1 VSDALLLD
9 SAIRDWVLLPIAVVM
24 FVTSLLRHHTTIL
37 LRKSSSVDAQQ
48 LQSGQLLQHAACVR
62 VNGGVLPPSVFEATR
77 VALTAEQGVL
87 ARKAAHKANPMDN
100 PALDPS
106 MMTGMLTNNMAM
118 IVPQIALVSWVSF
131 FFSGFVLVKLP
142 FPSTLRFKLMLQQ
155 GIALDSIDP
164 SYVSSLSL
172 YFLTMF
178 GLRGVL
184 YIALGEGNKGDDM
197 ALMQQ
202 QQQQFGGAG
211 QAPDMSKLFAAERD
225 NLALAQHNWI
235 ALDAEKRLFE
245 RVCREADAEDAASR
259 Q

>member
-1 VSDALLLD
+1 MRTNDRATFDDVITKNSPIHLLRSNQLLL
-9 SAIRDWVLLPIAVVM
+9 
-24 FVTSLLRHHTTIL
+24 
-37 LRKSSSVDAQQ
+37 
-48 LQSGQLLQHAACVR
+48 HAASLR
-62 VNGGVLPPSVFEATR
+62 VHGGALPPAVFEAQR
-77 VALTAEQGVL
+77 SVLTSEQGIL

-106 MMTGMLTNNMAM
+106 MMTGMLTNNLAM

-155 GIALDSIDP
+155 GITLDSIDP

-172 YFLTMF
+172 YFLCMF

-202 QQQQFGGAG
+202 QQQQQMGGNP
-211 QAPDMSKLFAAERD
+211 QADMAKLFAAERD
-225 NLALAQHNWI
+225 NLSLAQHHWI

-245 RVCREADAEDAASR
+245 RVATEMS
-259 Q
+259 